1 MFQRVK
7 FIYNNKATKV
17 FKNINSNRKY
27 NKKYHL
33 ALLFINNKL

>member
-7 FIYNNKATKV
+7 FIYNNKVTKV
-17 FKNINSNRKY
+17 FKNIKSNRKY

-33 ALLFINNKL
+33 ALVFINNKL